1 MGEEVVP
8 PGSVVLLGRLYP
20 APRPPGWCRG
30 DPSWPL
36 RLLEGLGAMAD
47 EGAALT
53 VQLTVPPACRGSR
66 HPQAGQCQRVWM
78 AGSWPGPPVR
88 HPGIWEL
95 GFVRL
100 FENCFLGPSASQPA
114 WQALGSAVDSGWPW
128 LRQLRRGSR
137 GDWGLHLT
145 RESLRPFLCAGP
157 AARALCTQSPSVLV
171 TT

>member
-36 RLLEGLGAMAD
+36 RPPEGLGAMAD

-95 GFVRL
+95 SVCLRTVSWDLLRASRHGRHWGQQWTADGPGCGSFV
-100 FENCFLGPSASQPA
+100 EAAEGTGGSISHGKVCVPSCAP
-114 WQALGSAVDSGWPW
+114 
-128 LRQLRRGSR
+128 
-137 GDWGLHLT
+137 GLLHV
-145 RESLRPFLCAGP
+145 LCAHSH
-157 AARALCTQSPSVLV
+157 LQSW
-171 TT
+171 

>member
-1 MGEEVVP
+1 
-8 PGSVVLLGRLYP
+8 
-20 APRPPGWCRG
+20 
-30 DPSWPL
+30 
-36 RLLEGLGAMAD
+36 MAD

-100 FENCFLGPSASQPA
+100 FENCFLGPSTSQLA

-128 LRQLRRGSR
+128 LRQLR
-137 GDWGLHLT
+137 
-145 RESLRPFLCAGP
+145 
-157 AARALCTQSPSVLV
+157 
-171 TT
+171 